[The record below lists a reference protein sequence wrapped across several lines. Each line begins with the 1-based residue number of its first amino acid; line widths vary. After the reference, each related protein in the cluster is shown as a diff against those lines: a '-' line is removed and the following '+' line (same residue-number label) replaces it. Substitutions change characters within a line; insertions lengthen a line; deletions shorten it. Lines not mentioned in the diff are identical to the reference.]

1 MATWTSGAN
10 ERKGGVHRPTKTDS
24 RCGLALACTRITA
37 WKAKW
42 QVSSMPPSEFGR
54 RLREARRLRG
64 WTQDRLAKESDIPA
78 AVISHFETG
87 TRQRASAANLV
98 KLARAL
104 SVSVD
109 YLLGRT
115 GAIDIRDHRVQATFR
130 RLSGASAE
138 TIDQAV
144 RVIDALLDRETEERE

>member
-1 MATWTSGAN
+1 MQIRRRRTV
-10 ERKGGVHRPTKTDS
+10 RFLS
-24 RCGLALACTRITA
+24 RRTRNHA
-37 WKAKW
+37 
-42 QVSSMPPSEFGR
+42 
-54 RLREARRLRG
+54 LREAGWPRLMTPSIFGTCLREVRKLRG
-64 WTQDRLAKESDIPA
+64 WTQHRLARESDIPA

-98 KLARAL
+98 KLASAL

-115 GAIDIRDHRVQATFR
+115 EAIDLREDRVQAIFR
-130 RLSGASAE
+130 RLSSASAQ

-144 RVIDALLDRETEERE
+144 RLIEVLLDQESQEGGKGQ

>member
-1 MATWTSGAN
+1 M
-10 ERKGGVHRPTKTDS
+10 VVPT
-24 RCGLALACTRITA
+24 
-37 WKAKW
+37 
-42 QVSSMPPSEFGR
+42 VFGR
-54 RLREARRLRG
+54 RLREARGVRC
-64 WTQDRLAKESDIPA
+64 WTQEELAKESGVPA
-78 AVISHFETG
+78 AMISHFETG
-87 TRQRASAANLV
+87 VRQRASAANLV

-115 GAIDIRDHRVQATFR
+115 DEADIRDDRVQATFR

-144 RVIDALLDRETEERE
+144 RVVEALLDRHTEEHE